1 MTRNRGCFDRHD
13 DEHNTPH
20 EYASPPCYMHEV
32 DPAYFGSL
40 PLAFPASDSKSDDH
54 LEDGVPMDARASW
67 TTLLGSA
74 LSRVMNRITSL
85 TGSKDR
91 D

>member
-13 DEHNTPH
+13 DEHNNPH

-32 DPAYFGSL
+32 DPAYFGS
-40 PLAFPASDSKSDDH
+40 P
-54 LEDGVPMDARASW
+54 VPSCPTSADARASW

-74 LSRVMNRITSL
+74 LSRAMSRITSL

>member
-32 DPAYFGSL
+32 DSAYFGSL
-40 PLAFPASDSKSDDH
+40 PAFSPTPDIRPEGS
-54 LEDGVPMDARASW
+54 VPTDARASW
-67 TTLLGSA
+67 TTLLGNA
-74 LSRVMNRITSL
+74 LSRSMSRITSL